1 MNELL
6 FGLLYISLLIIIIYA
21 LDHSLVHTNLSSFH
35 SSRSYHPGH
44 HLFVKYPGATHL
56 VPNVSIHAAVIIS
69 DYSPNHHHIV
79 ALEFNN
85 TFHAASNESHA
96 ASALI
101 SARVRNIVKLMNQ
114 LPFPISGWPA
124 IFTGPC
130 PTRHGSHK
138 MERGLMLAHYRIIR
152 DFTYFDP
159 VLLLLSR
166 TKDHKTG
173 NSIKSAVS
181 SSSNHTSTTDMIS
194 SDAAYVLH
202 RNGSLFKNSI
212 PFLDTDVLVVFEDD
226 AESAIEN
233 LNVTIV
239 QELSSMSTDILYLG
253 WCEGRLA
260 RPVPLCTHAY
270 ALTRKGARKLL
281 KHLEPCGLALD
292 EQLVIIIKNHHLTYR
307 RVSADSYS
315 KLNKKYRNMYGE
327 KTYGMF
333 HQNKAK
339 LGSTMGHS

>member
-1 MNELL
+1 M
-6 FGLLYISLLIIIIYA
+6 
-21 LDHSLVHTNLSSFH
+21 
-35 SSRSYHPGH
+35 
-44 HLFVKYPGATHL
+44 
-56 VPNVSIHAAVIIS
+56 
-69 DYSPNHHHIV
+69 
-79 ALEFNN
+79 
-85 TFHAASNESHA
+85 
-96 ASALI
+96 
-101 SARVRNIVKLMNQ
+101 
-114 LPFPISGWPA
+114 
-124 IFTGPC
+124 
-130 PTRHGSHK
+130 
-138 MERGLMLAHYRIIR
+138 AHYRIIR
-152 DFTYFDP
+152 EFTYFDP

-166 TKDHKTG
+166 TKDYKSG
-173 NSIKSAVS
+173 RSIKAAS
-181 SSSNHTSTTDMIS
+181 SSSNHTTNSTGMS
-194 SDAAYVLH
+194 SHDAAYVLH

-212 PFLDTDVLVVFEDD
+212 PFLDTDVLIVFEDD

-270 ALTRKGARKLL
+270 ALTRRGARKLL

-292 EQLVIIIKNHHLTYR
+292 EQLVIIIKNNHLTYR

-327 KTYGMF
+327 RTYGMF

-339 LGSTMGHS
+339 LGSTMGHR